1 MIRKFFFFK
10 ALLIWGRGITQN
22 CRKCASVRLF
32 WGQRGLTSLSISFPI
47 CIMGIMI
54 AAILEPYYKA
64 NNIFHILAGKPWEL
78 SLLLLL
84 LQGGPS
90 LSMCCVSGPGLIAR
104 GKKVNETSCPQG
116 TPQI

>member
-1 MIRKFFFFK
+1 
-10 ALLIWGRGITQN
+10 
-22 CRKCASVRLF
+22 
-32 WGQRGLTSLSISFPI
+32 
-47 CIMGIMI
+47 MGIMI
-54 AAILEPYYKA
+54 APILEAYYKA
-64 NNIFHILAGKPWEL
+64 NNIFQILAGKPWEL

-104 GKKVNETSCPQG
+104 GKKVNDTSCLQG